1 MLKLIIEKELRE
13 TIGSSRFA
21 ISFGICALLIIL
33 AFYVGARNYQ
43 VTRAQYEAALA
54 ENLRQME
61 GITDWMMVDQHIF
74 LPPLP
79 IAALVTGIANDIGR
93 TVEVHGR
100 GELTAEGSRFNEDPL
115 FAVFRFLDLDF
126 IFQIVLSLF
135 AILFAYN
142 AINGEKEQGTLRL
155 TFANAVPRA
164 TYILGKMAG
173 TFLALAV
180 PLLIPL
186 LIGCLLLILLG
197 IPLNGDDWGRL
208 ALIIGAGLLY
218 FGVFLTLSIW
228 VSALTRRSA
237 SSFLLLLILWLF
249 AVLIIP
255 RSAVLLAGRAV
266 DVLPIDEI
274 ATQKSRLMAQL
285 WEEDRKVMA
294 NFRPSQTEDTEA
306 MLNEFNQFMQDQA
319 EKREQKL
326 RALSERLEEQ
336 RRNGERLRER
346 WALWLARLSPTASFS
361 LAAMNLAGTSLMLK
375 QQYLDAANAYQER
388 YAAFIG
394 EKTGGMLRSG
404 GFVVRRIGGADNQPP
419 PIDPR
424 EIPAFDYQPPPLP
437 EAAATSLA
445 DIGLLACFNL
455 LCFAGA
461 FVGFLRYDVR

>member
-186 LIGCLLLILLG
+186 LIGYLLLILLG
-197 IPLNGDDWGRL
+197 IPLNGGDWGRL

-388 YAAFIG
+388 YAAFIS

-404 GFVVRRIGGADNQPP
+404 GFVVRRIVGEENQPP

-424 EIPAFDYQPPPLP
+424 EIPAFDYQPPGLR
-437 EAAATSLA
+437 EAATASLA
-445 DIGLLACFNL
+445 DLGLLAFFNL

-461 FVGFLRYDVR
+461 FISFLRYDVR

>member
-1 MLKLIIEKELRE
+1 
-13 TIGSSRFA
+13 
-21 ISFGICALLIIL
+21 
-33 AFYVGARNYQ
+33 
-43 VTRAQYEAALA
+43 
-54 ENLRQME
+54 
-61 GITDWMMVDQHIF
+61 
-74 LPPLP
+74 
-79 IAALVTGIANDIGR
+79 
-93 TVEVHGR
+93 
-100 GELTAEGSRFNEDPL
+100 
-115 FAVFRFLDLDF
+115 
-126 IFQIVLSLF
+126 
-135 AILFAYN
+135 
-142 AINGEKEQGTLRL
+142 
-155 TFANAVPRA
+155 
-164 TYILGKMAG
+164 
-173 TFLALAV
+173 
-180 PLLIPL
+180 
-186 LIGCLLLILLG
+186 
-197 IPLNGDDWGRL
+197 
-208 ALIIGAGLLY
+208 GAGLLY

-375 QQYLDAANAYQER
+375 QQYLDAANAYQ
-388 YAAFIG
+388 
-394 EKTGGMLRSG
+394 
-404 GFVVRRIGGADNQPP
+404 
-419 PIDPR
+419 
-424 EIPAFDYQPPPLP
+424 
-437 EAAATSLA
+437 
-445 DIGLLACFNL
+445 
-455 LCFAGA
+455 
-461 FVGFLRYDVR
+461 